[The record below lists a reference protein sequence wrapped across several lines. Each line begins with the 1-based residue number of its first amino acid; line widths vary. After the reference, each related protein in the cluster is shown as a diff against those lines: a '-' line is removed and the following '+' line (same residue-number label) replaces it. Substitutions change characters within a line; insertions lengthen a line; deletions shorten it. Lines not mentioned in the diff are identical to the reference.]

1 MRCLYIQLI
10 NLGYSSIGLTYRYNR
25 IRKRGNPTL
34 LWIPSFSF
42 YTFLSKSINSYKTP
56 SAELVFSSDAY
67 VISQEL

>member
-10 NLGYSSIGLTYRYNR
+10 NLGYSSIGLTIENNR

-42 YTFLSKSINSYKTP
+42 YIFLFKLINLYKTP
-56 SAELVFSSDAY
+56 SAELVFSSDEY
-67 VISQEL
+67 VISQAL